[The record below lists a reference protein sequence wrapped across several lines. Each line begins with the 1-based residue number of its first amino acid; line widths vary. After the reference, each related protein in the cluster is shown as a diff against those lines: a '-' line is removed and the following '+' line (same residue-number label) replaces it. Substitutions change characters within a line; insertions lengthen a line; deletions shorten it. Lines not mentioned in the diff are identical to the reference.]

1 MNKSVISGFL
11 MLAIGL
17 ASGYWLSER
26 SKKVPTTIMNARSDT
41 AADPSP
47 ETFPQRDKP
56 IFYRHPMDP
65 SITSPVPAKG
75 SMGMDYLPVYAEGSA
90 GRGSVA
96 GTVQIDPVVVQ
107 NIGVRTAIATRQA
120 LSRTIR
126 AVGRVDFDEEKMAH
140 LHPKVEGWIEDI
152 RVDKT
157 GQSVASDDILL
168 SIYSPKLVSTQQE
181 YLLALNTLEA
191 LKDSP
196 FDDIRRGAEELVK
209 SSRERLRLLD
219 VAEHQIHELEQSRKI
234 KKTQH
239 IHSSVAGTVIRI
251 GARQGQYVTPNTE
264 IYMIVDLTQVWV
276 YADIYEYEL
285 PWVKVG
291 DKVEMTLTSVPGKT
305 FKGQLSYIY
314 PYAEAKTRTT
324 KVRLIFDNADLLLRP
339 DMFAEVLIHSGT
351 LDDAVVIPAEAI
363 IRSGTS
369 NQVFVVRGPGKF
381 EPRTVESGFESH
393 GQVVI
398 LSGLEAGE
406 EVVTSAQFLLDSESK
421 LREATAKMMRNLSA
435 RSSSENQNDG
445 RREHGDD

>member
-1 MNKSVISGFL
+1 MNKSIIITGIL
-11 MLAIGL
+11 TLTIGL
-17 ASGYWLSER
+17 ATGYWLSER
-26 SKKVPTTIMNARSDT
+26 FTKLPAVSMDSTRDTTPDKK
-41 AADPSP
+41 
-47 ETFPQRDKP
+47 EP

-75 SMGMDYLPVYAEGSA
+75 SMGMDYLPVYAD
-90 GRGSVA
+90 GSVSNSDLA
-96 GTVQIDPVVVQ
+96 GSVKIDPVVVQ
-107 NIGVRTAIATRQA
+107 NIGVRTTIATRQS

-126 AVGRVDFDEEKMAH
+126 AVGRVDFEEEKMAH
-140 LHPKVEGWIEDI
+140 LHPKVEGWVEDI

-157 GQSVASDDILL
+157 GQNVAFDDILF

-181 YLLALNTLEA
+181 YLLALNNLEA
-191 LKDSP
+191 LKNSP
-196 FDDIRRGAEELVK
+196 FDDIKRGAEELVK

-219 VAEHQIHELEQSRKI
+219 VADHQIHELEQSREI

-251 GARQGQYVTPNTE
+251 GARQGQYVTPKTE

-291 DKVEMTLTSVPGKT
+291 DKVAMTLAGVPGLT

-314 PYAEAKTRTT
+314 PYAESKTRTT
-324 KVRLIFDNADLLLRP
+324 KVRLIFDNSELLLRP
-339 DMFAEVLIHSGT
+339 DMFSEVLIYTDT

-363 IRSGTS
+363 IRSGAS

-381 EPRTVESGFESH
+381 EPRPVELGFESH
-393 GQVVI
+393 GQVAI

-421 LREATAKMMRNLSA
+421 LREATAKMLQQLNEQAPVSNKN
-435 RSSSENQNDG
+435 S
-445 RREHGDD
+445 RRGE